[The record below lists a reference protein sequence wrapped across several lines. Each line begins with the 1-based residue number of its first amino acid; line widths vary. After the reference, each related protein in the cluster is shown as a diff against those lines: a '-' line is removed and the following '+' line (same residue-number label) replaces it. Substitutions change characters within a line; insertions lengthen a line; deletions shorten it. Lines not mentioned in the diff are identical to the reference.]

1 MSVFRGRL
9 LCMNNGVV
17 SDGSTQQVL
26 ELLQKIENSRSKR
39 GTYGR
44 VNITAPKNDRGWLF
58 RASVN
63 SQRIQVNR
71 GKTLEH
77 ALDGLKEAYRRVQE
91 AEHESSTGQT
101 KSLKTVSEAL
111 SVYISVRGK
120 SGTWDDSNAEE
131 VNQILKFWHKDEQQ
145 DLRCWQLE
153 KKHVKRFYSSTQS
166 RNTRD
171 KRADKF
177 QTFVRWMVVNEYLTA
192 SKAEELL
199 TVDKH
204 IDLETRAQLS
214 RNERLR
220 RAETNND
227 LKPIPSH
234 EQVNQFGLAVQKTT
248 RMVPVK
254 RKNGRDYERRATQ
267 GYEHGELLVQLLA
280 VTGLRIA
287 EALLLA
293 IPPDSNQKVN
303 AVEINTIEV
312 IDEENI
318 EDAEGNIKIY
328 VDWQSPAKKPQ
339 TRKRPKGKKTRTVL
353 VPPDF
358 NVPTGYEL
366 NRNLVSRIFEAEEE
380 QRNGENEL
388 GLLFPSPEG
397 KVWTQSN
404 LTRRITGPALD
415 RLDWDI
421 TTESDL
427 QKVHA
432 YTLHSLRDR
441 FATTAVDEW
450 GLSPAELTHM
460 GGWTDITV
468 VFRHYY
474 GASAET
480 ENSIFQKL
488 NA

>member
-1 MSVFRGRL
+1 
-9 LCMNNGVV
+9 MNNEVV
-17 SDGSTQQVL
+17 LSGSTQQII
-26 ELLQKIENSRSKR
+26 EMLQKIENSRKKS

-44 VNITAPKNDRGWLF
+44 VNITAPKNGRGWLF

-77 ALDGLKEAYRRVQE
+77 ALDGLKEAYRRVQA
-91 AEHESSTGQT
+91 AEHESSTGET
-101 KSLKTVSEAL
+101 KGLKTIGEAL
-111 SVYISVRGK
+111 AVYVAAGGK

-131 VNQILKFWHKDEQQ
+131 VNQILKFWQADKQQ
-145 DLRCWQLE
+145 YLRCYQVE
-153 KKHVKRFYSSTQS
+153 KKHVRKFYSSTQS

-177 QTFVRWMVVNEYLTA
+177 KTFVRWMVVNEYLPA

-204 IDLETRAQLS
+204 VGLETRAQLS
-214 RNERLR
+214 RSERLR
-220 RAETNND
+220 RADKDTE

-234 EQVNQFGLAVQKTT
+234 EQVNEFGRAVQKTT

-254 RKNGRDYERRATQ
+254 RQNGRDYERRATQ

-280 VTGLRIA
+280 VTGLRLA

-293 IPPDSNQKVN
+293 IPPNNNQKVN
-303 AVEINTIEV
+303 PVEINTTEV
-312 IDEENI
+312 IDEDNI
-318 EDAEGNIKIY
+318 EDAEGNLKIS
-328 VDWQSPAKKPQ
+328 VDWQSPAKKPHK
-339 TRKRPKGKKTRTVL
+339 RKRPKGKKTRTVL

-366 NRNLVSRIFEAEEE
+366 NLNLVSRIFEAENE
-380 QRNGENEL
+380 QRNGTNDL

-415 RLDWDI
+415 RLGWDI
-421 TTESDL
+421 TTENDL

-460 GGWTDITV
+460 GGWKDITV

-488 NA
+488 NG